1 MYQEG
6 TDHLIWS
13 NYDLDLEDW
22 RDSLEE
28 LYPHYSEDEL
38 YEKMYDSNAANLDD
52 ERCNLNIQLSS
63 PILVIGDLGLWY
75 GRRTG
80 YKEIDSGNIRDCLY
94 SDTDYTTWYVD
105 KCGELRCDAVHHD
118 GTNHYR
124 YRAYRDGV
132 TDEQIEDAVLD
143 KLNIGDIKLSF
154 DEDGLVATDGY
165 NNVWRGKQ
173 FYAFLV
179 EDAISYDEYGK
190 PNEISGEL
198 LKGFAEL
205 CGHNGVEVKDYRAP
219 SPWDEYEKAKKENP
233 DAVVMQKIG
242 DFFEIFGETDTKIAH
257 EVLDLII
264 TKRTFEN
271 KSISTPMCGFPV

>member
-22 RDSLEE
+22 RESLEE

-80 YKEIDSGNIRDCLY
+80 YKEIESGNIRDCLY

-105 KCGELRCDAVHHD
+105 KDGEFRCDATHHD

-132 TDEQIEDAVLD
+132 TDEQIEDLKE
-143 KLNIGDIKLSF
+143 KLYCGEATEKDIEKVTRRLGDEIGS
-154 DEDGLVATDGY
+154 V
-165 NNVWRGKQ
+165 
-173 FYAFLV
+173 
-179 EDAISYDEYGK
+179 YGWTFPGEK
-190 PNEISGEL
+190 P
-198 LKGFAEL
+198 K
-205 CGHNGVEVKDYRAP
+205 VKV
-219 SPWDEYEKAKKENP
+219 YE
-233 DAVVMQKIG
+233 
-242 DFFEIFGETDTKIAH
+242 
-257 EVLDLII
+257 
-264 TKRTFEN
+264 R
-271 KSISTPMCGFPV
+271 

>member
-22 RDSLEE
+22 RESLEE

-38 YEKMYDSNAANLDD
+38 YEQMYDSNAANLDD
-52 ERCNLNIQLSS
+52 ERCHLDIQLSS

-105 KCGELRCDAVHHD
+105 KDGEFRCDATHHD

-124 YRAYRDGV
+124 YRTYRDGV
-132 TDEQIEDAVLD
+132 TDEQIEDLKEKLYCGEATEKDIEKVTRRLGDEIGAV
-143 KLNIGDIKLSF
+143 
-154 DEDGLVATDGY
+154 
-165 NNVWRGKQ
+165 
-173 FYAFLV
+173 
-179 EDAISYDEYGK
+179 YGWEFPGEK
-190 PNEISGEL
+190 P
-198 LKGFAEL
+198 K
-205 CGHNGVEVKDYRAP
+205 VKV
-219 SPWDEYEKAKKENP
+219 YE
-233 DAVVMQKIG
+233 
-242 DFFEIFGETDTKIAH
+242 
-257 EVLDLII
+257 
-264 TKRTFEN
+264 R
-271 KSISTPMCGFPV
+271 